1 MGRGADRRHRNRE
14 KSDLLFFF
22 LEWKRAFL
30 IQLSAQQA
38 LSTFNARAESLT
50 SSPLWRPL
58 TEAKRCVVVVDGFF
72 EWTTHG
78 RANATKQPHF
88 VRRIDGQLL
97 YLAGLYDEFVP
108 SASAVALAA
117 DDGEEDDAGERDVVV
132 TTAAFAFTIITMRA
146 SREIRFL
153 HGRMPCVLQSDA
165 EIDAWLNPANP
176 FAAVTRYLR
185 AYPAAQLEIFQVSPL
200 VNSPANRGPDVILP
214 AKEHAKNGIAALFR
228 HAEEAHESSS
238 AAAPLS
244 NNDDADLALALLLS
258 AQEQEQEQN
267 AAGTFTSASSG
278 DKRKRVNDD
287 DDDDDGNREDKKRAS
302 ASAVDPG
309 RGPAGSRS
317 SSVASAPAK
326 KFDFRTFV
334 AAKSNQS

>member
-1 MGRGADRRHRNRE
+1 
-14 KSDLLFFF
+14 LFSGKTK
-22 LEWKRAFL
+22 EQNVSHPRK
-30 IQLSAQQA
+30 QA

-72 EWTTHG
+72 EWSSHG
-78 RANATKQPHF
+78 RPNATKQPHF

-117 DDGEEDDAGERDVVV
+117 DDGEEDDLGERDVVV

-185 AYPAAQLEIFQVSPL
+185 AYPAAQLDIFQVSPL
-200 VNSPANRGPDVILP
+200 VNSQANRGPDVILP

-228 HAEEAHESSS
+228 HAEEARESSS
-238 AAAPLS
+238 AAPLS

-267 AAGTFTSASSG
+267 AAGTCTSASSG
-278 DKRKRVNDD
+278 DKRKRADDD
-287 DDDDDGNREDKKRAS
+287 DDDDDGDDGDNREDKKRAS
-302 ASAVDPG
+302 AADPG
-309 RGPAGSRS
+309 QGPAVSSS
-317 SSVASAPAK
+317 SSVASAAAPAK

-334 AAKSNQS
+334 AAKSASPK